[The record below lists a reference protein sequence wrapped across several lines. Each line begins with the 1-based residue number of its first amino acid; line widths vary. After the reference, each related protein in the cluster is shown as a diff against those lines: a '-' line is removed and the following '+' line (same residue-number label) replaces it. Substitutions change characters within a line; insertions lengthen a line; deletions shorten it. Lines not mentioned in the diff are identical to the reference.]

1 MCPATDEPIRIYRY
15 SSGGW
20 ESQETYIIDEANV
33 SLTVNGDPW
42 LNFTCTPTHLEELC
56 VGFLFNEGIIHT
68 STEIK
73 ALTLCANGSNV
84 DIWLN
89 KSVEKPM
96 HMLRTS
102 GCTGGIT
109 LRGGEKIESI
119 STELGFSAG
128 AVREGMSQML
138 EAQTMYRETRGL
150 HCSAIFDGH
159 RLQYIAEDIGRHNT
173 LDKLAGMM
181 LLQPKMFQPIMVFT
195 TGRVSSD
202 MLQKSAR
209 LGAIAVVS
217 RTSPTLRS
225 TELAEQINITLIG
238 YTRRDQF
245 TTYTHPERIKDF
257 SHPAPINAHNEIG
270 FQSSNFSA

>member
-15 SSGGW
+15 SAGGW
-20 ESQETYIIDEANV
+20 ESQENSLIDEENV

-42 LNFTCTPTHLEELC
+42 LNFTCTPTHLEELS

-68 STEIK
+68 SREIK
-73 ALTLCANGSNV
+73 AMTLCANGSNV

-89 KSVEKPM
+89 QSVEKPI
-96 HMLRTS
+96 HLLRTS

-109 LRGGEKIESI
+109 FRGGEMVEGS
-119 STELGFSAG
+119 SPELGFSSA
-128 AVREGMSQML
+128 AIREGMSQML

-150 HCSAIFDGH
+150 HCSAIFDDH

-181 LLQPKMFQPIMVFT
+181 LLQPKIFQPMMVFT

-217 RTSPTLRS
+217 RTSPTMRS
-225 TELAEQINITLIG
+225 IELAKQFGITLIG
-238 YTRRDQF
+238 YILRDEF
-245 TTYTHPERIKDF
+245 SVYSHPERITDF
-257 SHPAPINAHNEIG
+257 SYSASTKTYNEMESQG
-270 FQSSNFSA
+270 SNFSA